1 MYMQTYHFYLIC
13 FLTINKRFYSGT
25 STIELNF
32 SMTATLKVTKK
43 TSIKA
48 LRSRWRLNIRLMFLL
63 RLKNLVSNSMACKA
77 IPFSQNLI
85 VNSSWEFLMIFNAM
99 NQCKVVRWQ
108 VRKPKN
114 CYQISISHLK
124 DRAPIWPTQMTA
136 KKPHKA
142 TLKPLNSQAPY

>member
-25 STIELNF
+25 STIELSF
-32 SMTATLKVTKK
+32 SMTVTLKVTKK

-114 CYQISISHLK
+114 CYQTSISHLK